1 MINEDN
7 VFVFI
12 RNTLL
17 SNICVKAKKWINIS
31 PWIYPSA
38 RIQKKLYAHKSYNL
52 SCLYLLIT
60 INSFPFLCA
69 ERDSRDSI
77 FVVQT
82 TLLFGTQRWRQR
94 WCLNNRRKHAKVEE
108 AANKENT
115 EDPSRTTYWRKSSLM
130 LK

>member
-17 SNICVKAKKWINIS
+17 SNICVKAKKVNKYLAMNIS
-31 PWIYPSA
+31 SA

-82 TLLFGTQRWRQR
+82 ILLFGTQR
-94 WCLNNRRKHAKVEE
+94 
-108 AANKENT
+108 
-115 EDPSRTTYWRKSSLM
+115 
-130 LK
+130 